1 MALFKSNEQKEAEKQ
16 QKIEEMMKKYG
27 LEDLSDPR
35 DIESVR
41 KIVSDLAGSGLSQIG
56 AMLSGDDVKVNVRIL
71 VQYQQ
76 AILEQNFML
85 IRLLDRLSKH

>member
-35 DIESVR
+35 DIESVK

-56 AMLSGDDVKVNVRIL
+56 AMLTGDDVKVNVRIL

>member
-16 QKIEEMMKKYG
+16 QKVEEMMKKYG

-35 DIESVR
+35 DIESVK

-56 AMLSGDDVKVNVRIL
+56 AMLTGDDVKVNVRIL

>member
-16 QKIEEMMKKYG
+16 QKVEEMMKKYG

-41 KIVSDLAGSGLSQIG
+41 KIVSDLAGSGLSQLG
-56 AMLSGDDVKVNVRIL
+56 ALLTGDDVKVNVRIL

-85 IRLLDRLSKH
+85 IRLLDRLSKN